1 MITSLQR
8 LGYLPSQP
16 KEIVGTFY
24 NRSNT
29 DEDNSPETM
38 RKMLLGIEEATRDMG
53 LLDKDVT
60 ARIEV
65 LKARIVQSEISVEIK
80 KLEEN
85 TLKVQEKNNEEGH

>member
-1 MITSLQR
+1 
-8 LGYLPSQP
+8 
-16 KEIVGTFY
+16 
-24 NRSNT
+24 
-29 DEDNSPETM
+29 
-38 RKMLLGIEEATRDMG
+38 MLLGIEEATRDMG